1 MTKSVLKK
9 ESRGSLVIEAA
20 IIFPIVIFIIFFVMY
35 ICFLLYQ
42 MSSLQIIA
50 NQAAEK
56 GAEGWNNSLEFK
68 ASFINVLDKDI
79 ENNLYR
85 TIYDYS
91 KEAKLETIDKYIRKE
106 LRIDDKNAY
115 SAGRSNIEVKLKNH
129 FGYKSLI
136 VEVSKEIKTP
146 FDEIVKIFGLKDGFN
161 ISVKSQSVIDN
172 NTEFIR
178 NTDFILDIADE
189 IDTDN
194 KINNFMN
201 KMKKVIGSFF

>member
-1 MTKSVLKK
+1 MTKPVFKK

-20 IIFPIVIFIIFFVMY
+20 IIFFFVFFIIFFVMY

-56 GAEGWNNSLEFK
+56 GAESWNNSLEFK
-68 ASFINVLDKDI
+68 AAFRNVLDKDI
-79 ENNLYR
+79 ENNLYQ

-106 LRIDDKNAY
+106 LKIDDKNAY
-115 SAGRSNIEVKLKNH
+115 NAGRNNIKVKLKNH
-129 FGYKSLI
+129 FGYKSLV
-136 VEVSKEIKTP
+136 VEVSKEITTP

-172 NTEFIR
+172 NAEFIR
-178 NTDFILDIADE
+178 NTDFILDIGDE